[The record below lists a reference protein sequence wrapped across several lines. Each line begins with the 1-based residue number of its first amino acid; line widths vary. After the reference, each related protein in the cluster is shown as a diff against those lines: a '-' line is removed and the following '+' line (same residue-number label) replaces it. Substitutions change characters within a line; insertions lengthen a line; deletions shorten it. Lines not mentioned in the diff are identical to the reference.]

1 MGDFPNKLQQWEKGK
16 SGNPNGRPKGSK
28 NRATIVRKW
37 LDAFVKGLDLQG
49 NEVDMTAEDKITLE
63 QIKKAFTGDT
73 TAYNA
78 LMNSGYGQPKQE
90 ITNEQKTELI
100 IQPVNEEVRKA
111 IEDN

>member
-1 MGDFPNKLQQWEKGK
+1 MGEFPNKLQQWEKGK

-28 NRATIVRKW
+28 NRATI
-37 LDAFVKGLDLQG
+37 
-49 NEVDMTAEDKITLE
+49 
-63 QIKKAFTGDT
+63 
-73 TAYNA
+73 
-78 LMNSGYGQPKQE
+78 MNSGYGQPKQE

>member
-1 MGDFPNKLQQWEKGK
+1 MGEFPNKLQQWEKGK

-28 NRATIVRKW
+28 NRA
-37 LDAFVKGLDLQG
+37 
-49 NEVDMTAEDKITLE
+49 MTAEDKMTLE